1 VKKPEIDDILV
12 KFNTIILLVV
22 LLIFCAFIDV
32 SYSSVLLDRVVAVVN
47 KEVVTWSDLYKMM
60 ESEASEQVKALND
73 EERRKV
79 FRDNEALFLEKLI
92 DMRLQIQEAKKLG
105 IEVTSED
112 IKETIETIKKK
123 YSLNDAAFEESLK
136 KEGMTLEEY
145 KKRLSEQILVSQ
157 FVSQKIRNKIIVSE
171 EEVRRYMEANN
182 EIGESEAFRLRQ
194 IFFKKPKD
202 ENEKKA
208 VMEKA
213 SLVIQRL
220 KAGEDFSALAKEYS
234 EDPSGKIG
242 GDTGYVKKNYMAAE
256 LADMLSKMNTGDFSA
271 PFWTERGLHIIKL
284 DEKVSKQTADQLKAT
299 ARRQLVEEQFLE
311 KYRSYIKGLRET
323 ARIEIRL

>member
-1 VKKPEIDDILV
+1 MP
-12 KFNTIILLVV
+12 
-22 LLIFCAFIDV
+22 AFICLIEFDGKNEPQSAFLKHVDKSIIEKTLKRIRELDV
-32 SYSSVLLDRVVAVVN
+32 SGEGNRLN
-47 KEVVTWSDLYKMM
+47 KREISIGF
-60 ESEASEQVKALND
+60 D
-73 EERRKV
+73 EGEHLERP
-79 FRDNEALFLEKLI
+79 
-92 DMRLQIQEAKKLG
+92 
-105 IEVTSED
+105 
-112 IKETIETIKKK
+112 
-123 YSLNDAAFEESLK
+123 FEESLK

-157 FVSQKIRNKIIVSE
+157 FVSQKIRNKIIVSDE
-171 EEVRRYMEANN
+171 QVKRYMEANK

-194 IFFKKPKD
+194 IFFKTPKD
-202 ENEKKA
+202 ENEKKP

-234 EDPSGKIG
+234 DDPSGKIG
-242 GDTGYVKKNYMAAE
+242 GDIGYVKKSYMAAE

-284 DEKVSKQTADQLKAT
+284 DEKVSKQTTDELKAS

-311 KYRSYIKGLRET
+311 KYKSYIKGLREK